1 MNRRRL
7 RRLLFAQRRSRL
19 NPYNYNALFL
29 HLPPQNISYNNDLFM
44 KQLFNGSSF
53 Y

>member
-7 RRLLFAQRRSRL
+7 KRLLIAQRRSRL
-19 NPYNYNALFL
+19 NPYNYNTLFL
-29 HLPPQNISYNNDLFM
+29 HLPLQNISNNNNLFM
-44 KQLFNGSSF
+44 KQFFNGSSF